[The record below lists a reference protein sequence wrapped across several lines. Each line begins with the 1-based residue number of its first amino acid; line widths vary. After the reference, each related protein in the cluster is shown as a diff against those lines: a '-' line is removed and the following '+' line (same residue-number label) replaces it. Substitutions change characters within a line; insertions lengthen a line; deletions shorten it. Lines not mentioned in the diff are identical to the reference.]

1 MDSAMTTTPPLPQL
15 PRLRIAVLGI
25 GMMGRPMAR
34 RLREAGH
41 QVHAWN
47 RTRAKAEPLAAFGIT
62 VHDTPASAV
71 QHADIVV
78 SLLENGPVV
87 GQVLFDTG
95 AASAMRK
102 GALFIDMASIQPREA
117 RDHAARL
124 GEMGLTHLDA
134 PVSGGTVGAENG
146 TLAILVGGRPEDFAR
161 GQPVFEAL
169 GRATHVGPHG
179 AGQLT
184 KLANQMIV
192 GITIG
197 AVAEALLFAAK
208 GGADMAKV
216 REAISGGF
224 ADSRILQLH
233 GQRMVERDFA
243 PRGRMAVQ
251 LKDMRN
257 ALATAGE
264 IGFDAPITA
273 LFENLYAEGVEH
285 GLGELDHSGLFIE
298 LASRNAQQ

>member
-1 MDSAMTTTPPLPQL
+1 MTTTP
-15 PRLRIAVLGI
+15 LRIAVLGI
-25 GMMGRPMAR
+25 GMMGRPIAR
-34 RLREAGH
+34 RLKEAGH
-41 QVHAWN
+41 QVQVWN

-62 VHDTPASAV
+62 VHASPTEAV
-71 QHADIVV
+71 QNADMVI

-87 GQVLFDTG
+87 GHVLFESG
-95 AASAMRK
+95 AAKAMRK

-124 GEMGLTHLDA
+124 GEMGLAHLDA

-146 TLAILVGGRPEDFAR
+146 TLAILVGGRPEDFAQA
-161 GQPVFEAL
+161 QPVFAAC

-179 AGQLT
+179 AGQLA

-216 REAISGGF
+216 REAIQGGF

-273 LFENLYAEGVEH
+273 LFETLYAEGVDH
-285 GLGELDHSGLFIE
+285 GLGELDHSGLFVE
-298 LASRNAQQ
+298 LASRNAMQ

>member
-1 MDSAMTTTPPLPQL
+1 MTTTP
-15 PRLRIAVLGI
+15 LRIAVLGI
-25 GMMGRPMAR
+25 GMMGRPIAR
-34 RLREAGH
+34 RLKEAGH
-41 QVHAWN
+41 QVQVWN

-62 VHDTPASAV
+62 VHASPTEAV
-71 QHADIVV
+71 QNADMVI

-87 GQVLFDTG
+87 GHVLFESGT
-95 AASAMRK
+95 AKAMRK

-124 GEMGLTHLDA
+124 GEMGLAHLDA

-146 TLAILVGGRPEDFAR
+146 TLAILVGGRPEDFAQA
-161 GQPVFEAL
+161 QPVFAAC

-197 AVAEALLFAAK
+197 AVAEALLFASK

-216 REAISGGF
+216 REAIQGGF

-264 IGFDAPITA
+264 IGFDAPITT
-273 LFENLYAEGVEH
+273 LFESLYAQGVEH
-285 GLGELDHSGLFIE
+285 GLGELDHSGLFVE
-298 LASRNAQQ
+298 LASRNALQ